1 MSVKRFSLS
10 LLLIFFLIL
19 PTISTLSSPSLV
31 VIVSN
36 SVDIEAARQLNK
48 ALLKSGVS
56 CFILRPDE
64 LWKMEYYSVETVIFL
79 GGPLAYEGIG
89 EMVDSYLTEE
99 EEASLMEEGA
109 MGFFV
114 KFKEGRRIIILAG
127 NTRNETREAVTY
139 FFERILD
146 IVKSPISEG
155 TKANVIMVV
164 VGTEPS
170 STPVGG

>member
-19 PTISTLSSPSLV
+19 PTISTLSSPLV

-48 ALLKSGVS
+48 ALLKNGVS

-64 LWKMEYYSVETVIFL
+64 LWKMEYYPIDTVIFL

-164 VGTEPS
+164 VGAEPS